1 MKKLSHIGV
10 HSRLEINTHP
20 SFFPGLVVLRRRRQ
34 FELQVGKPRS
44 GSPFQL
50 FPPRAAPHS
59 ELIQAKKA
67 TSVGLADSAVRIF
80 YAELSKDVAHMGGYG
95 ILADAQA
102 LCDRLFAKPFGKEDD
117 HLILSSGERLYSMRV
132 FFINR
137 CWDHFVLAS

>member
-1 MKKLSHIGV
+1 M
-10 HSRLEINTHP
+10 SRSAANQEQGTKNK
-20 SFFPGLVVLRRRRQ
+20 
-34 FELQVGKPRS
+34 EPRTKNS
-44 GSPFQL
+44 
-50 FPPRAAPHS
+50 RCAAPHS